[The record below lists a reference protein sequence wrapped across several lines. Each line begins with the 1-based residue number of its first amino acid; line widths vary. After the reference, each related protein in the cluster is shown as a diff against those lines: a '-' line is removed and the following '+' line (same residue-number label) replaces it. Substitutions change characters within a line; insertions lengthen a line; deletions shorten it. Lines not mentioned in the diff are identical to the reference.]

1 MQGLSLGNRRINVH
15 DVAGILEISFMSVQS
30 SLNILGLTP
39 DLYPDCWVGSRR
51 RIVSACGETS
61 KQDLKETHYFSC
73 VWSQVRMM
81 RRGFVGLTQ
90 KPSNGCLRRTVHHV
104 VVPLPLFKKKGGVG
118 DLCVCSNVT
127 SLMVSFHL
135 GVCWICST
143 STNSK
148 PVLIH
153 WYHVMCGEMCDEN
166 DLKSA
171 VQEIGFSTMSMH
183 LFTLLCLSLPFCLIK
198 KWLLLLALYIHLT

>member
-1 MQGLSLGNRRINVH
+1 LG
-15 DVAGILEISFMSVQS
+15 ISFMAVQS

-39 DLYPDCWVGSRR
+39 GLYPDCWVGSRR
-51 RIVSACGETS
+51 RIVSACAETS
-61 KQDLKETHYFSC
+61 MQGLKETHYYSC
-73 VWSQVRMM
+73 IWSQVIMM
-81 RRGFVGLTQ
+81 RCGFVGLTQ
-90 KPSNGCLRRTVHHV
+90 KPSNSCLRRTVHHV
-104 VVPLPLFKKKGGVG
+104 VVPLPLSKKKGAGG
-118 DLCVCSNVT
+118 LHVCWNVT
-127 SLMVSFHL
+127 SLVISFHHL

-153 WYHVMCGEMCDEN
+153 WYPVMYGEMCDEN

-171 VQEIGFSTMSMH
+171 IQEICFSTMSMH